1 MFTSFKHRGGLS
13 RCLSAR
19 WFPRQQEY
27 DNVAFDM
34 TEGIISL
41 TNRDNRHKEVWGEKS
56 TGGSG
61 GGVLN

>member
-1 MFTSFKHRGGLS
+1 MKALS
-13 RCLSAR
+13 RCLSQR

-41 TNRDNRHKEVWGEKS
+41 TNRDNRHREGWERGRRVEE
-56 TGGSG
+56 G
-61 GGVLN
+61 GGQGCGGGG